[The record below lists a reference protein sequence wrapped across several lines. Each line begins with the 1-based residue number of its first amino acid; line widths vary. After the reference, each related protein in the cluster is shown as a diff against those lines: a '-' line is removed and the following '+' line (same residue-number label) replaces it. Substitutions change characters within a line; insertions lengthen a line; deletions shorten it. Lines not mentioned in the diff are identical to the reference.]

1 MIFREKQ
8 NIKLNM
14 VHENMFEIEK
24 DVFDFLNI
32 NWVQIIEHAVQK
44 NVQQPA

>member
-32 NWVQIIEHAVQK
+32 N
-44 NVQQPA
+44 